1 MKSFLY
7 FMLVLSPVLS
17 AYLYGPV
24 AGLSQ
29 NGTILIGILLPAIFL
44 WSTEV
49 TNSAITAGILTITL
63 MVMTGITLMEDSWG
77 KMVIQL

>member
-1 MKSFLY
+1 
-7 FMLVLSPVLS
+7 MLVLSPVLS

-29 NGTILIGILLPAIFL
+29 NGTILIGILLSAIFL

-49 TNSAITAGILTITL
+49 TNSAITDILPL
-63 MVMTGITLMEDSWG
+63 A
-77 KMVIQL
+77 